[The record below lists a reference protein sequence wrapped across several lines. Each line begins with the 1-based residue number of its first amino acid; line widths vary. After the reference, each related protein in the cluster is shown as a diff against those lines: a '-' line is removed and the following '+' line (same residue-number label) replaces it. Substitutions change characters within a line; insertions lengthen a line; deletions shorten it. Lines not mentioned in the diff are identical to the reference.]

1 VPIDALSIAPP
12 LTNCVRIHG
21 KQLSIIGPYL
31 RLSIPPPPLLTGSML
46 QSPYAA
52 DRGKH
57 SRWHSIRQWLGSL
70 LRIALSGPL
79 SHELRIM
86 IDFIRSSSS
95 GQSASSMVCSVHV
108 PRREAVASPNLIKWR
123 QCPNVSDTISLLS
136 FLVSTL
142 ASVIVPIS
150 SSEWLLVNTISGRR
164 A

>member
-12 LTNCVRIHG
+12 LTNFVHIHV

-31 RLSIPPPPLLTGSML
+31 RLSIPPPLLTGSML

-57 SRWHSIRQWLGSL
+57 SRGHSIRQWLGRL
-70 LRIALSGPL
+70 LRIALSSPL

-108 PRREAVASPNLIKWR
+108 PRYEAVASPNLIKWR
-123 QCPNVSDTISLLS
+123 QCPNVSDTICLLS
-136 FLVSTL
+136 FLISTL
-142 ASVIVPIS
+142 ASVIVPNS